1 MTHPTADTSQRNAA
15 KIAGLMYV
23 FIILLGVLKVSF
35 LEPALIVPGDA
46 SATVSAND
54 SSELL
59 FRIGI
64 VSEISMYV
72 FVVLLSL
79 ALYIILK
86 PVNSNLALT
95 ALFLRFGEGIIGA
108 VITVISGLIPLL
120 LINDAAGIE
129 TEPLQ
134 ALVLIFQNVR
144 IAGLDIVLIF
154 IGLGG
159 TIFCYLFFISK
170 YVPRLLAAWGIFTY
184 LSMLILAVISILF
197 PAHPVIIET
206 VLYAPG
212 GLFELIF
219 GLWLLTKGVNIQ
231 RAD

>member
-23 FIILLGVLKVSF
+23 FIILLGVLKISF

-46 SATVSAND
+46 SAPVSANG

-64 VSEISMYV
+64 VSETTMYV
-72 FVVLLSL
+72 LVIFLSL

-86 PVNSNLALT
+86 PVNRNLALA

-120 LINDAAGIE
+120 LINGAAGIE
-129 TEPLQ
+129 TVQLQ
-134 ALVLIFQNVR
+134 ALGLIFQNVR

-184 LSMLILAVISILF
+184 LSMLILALISILF
-197 PAHPVIIET
+197 PDHPVIIET
-206 VLYAPG
+206 VLYASG

-219 GLWLLTKGVNIQ
+219 GLWLLFKGVNIP
-231 RAD
+231 RAE